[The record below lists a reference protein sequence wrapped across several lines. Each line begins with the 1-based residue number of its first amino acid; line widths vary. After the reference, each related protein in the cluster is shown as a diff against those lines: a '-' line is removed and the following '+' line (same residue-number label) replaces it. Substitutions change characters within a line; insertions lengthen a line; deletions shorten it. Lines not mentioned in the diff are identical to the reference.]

1 MAAQFTHDELVTAW
15 RNRRRP
21 NWPESFEQVMAD
33 SLLAKLVSIEAKL
46 RRSRLQRTTENQTPA
61 CHATERRPFMPHT
74 PPIFDR
80 KRAAAG
86 ERDDD

>member
-1 MAAQFTHDELVTAW
+1 MAAPFTHDELMTAW
-15 RNRRRP
+15 HNRRRP
-21 NWPESFEQVMAD
+21 NWPASFDQVMAD
-33 SLLAKLVSIEAKL
+33 ALLAKLVGLEAKL
-46 RRSRLQRTTENQTPA
+46 RRSRLQRAAQAPTPA
-61 CHATERRPFMPHT
+61 STAPERRPCLPHT